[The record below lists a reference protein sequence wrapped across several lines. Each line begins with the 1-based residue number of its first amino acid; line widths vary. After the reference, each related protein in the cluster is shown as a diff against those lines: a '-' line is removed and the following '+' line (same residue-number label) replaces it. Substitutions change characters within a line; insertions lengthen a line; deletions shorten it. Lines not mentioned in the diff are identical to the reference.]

1 MKRIIRSSAVICVIL
16 LTSVFSCKKKE
27 SEETYKVSQ
36 LNKYFEGLRGTPDN
50 ISVQAGRDTVVS
62 GTNGSILHFYPNSF
76 KDAAGNIITS
86 GTIYIQLT
94 EAYEPGDMIANRTST
109 TADNMPLISGGQVNI
124 VATQNGTKVFANVFG
139 IGFKQPGSSGQ
150 QMELYY
156 QADNTNAD
164 ASVTWKMADTTTPG
178 KVSRATQTDS
188 AVITSNNM
196 GVVTTYRFPGFRHLF
211 DSCTSFGWINCDHP
225 AVGKWGSG
233 VDYTVVHVIIPDR
246 SFDNYNTQVFFVFPS
261 INSCENLSFYNDT
274 TNAFGGY
281 DPKPSFPIGEPYKV
295 VVMSF
300 KEDGYYYAEKS
311 GIITSNMDLNITPIP
326 ETLGD
331 IKSRLGGL

>member
-27 SEETYKVSQ
+27 SEETYNVSQ
-36 LNKYFEGLRGTPDN
+36 LNKYFEGLRSTPDN

-109 TADNMPLISGGQVNI
+109 TADNMPLVSGGQVNI

-139 IGFKQPGSSGQ
+139 IGFKQPGSSAQ

-156 QADNTNAD
+156 KADNSNAD
-164 ASVTWKMADTTTPG
+164 ASVTWKMADTTKPG
-178 KVSRATQTDS
+178 KVSRSTQADS
-188 AVITSNNM
+188 VAIISNNG
-196 GVVTTYRFPGFRHLF
+196 GVIKTYRFPGTRYLF
-211 DSCTSFGWINCDHP
+211 DSCTSFDWINCDHP
-225 AVGKWGSG
+225 ASDKWGSG
-233 VDYTVVHVIIPDR
+233 VQYTVVHVIIPDE
-246 SFDNYNTQVFFVFPS
+246 SFDNRNTQVYFVFPS
-261 INSCENLSFYNDT
+261 INSCEDLTFYKKA

-295 VVMSF
+295 VIMSF
-300 KEDGYYYAEKS
+300 KDGTYYYAEKS
-311 GIITSNMDLNITPIP
+311 GIITSDMELNMTPIP

-331 IKSRLGGL
+331 IRARLGGI